1 MLKSAA
7 MESPFQFRAAVAADV
22 ETLIDLMMVS
32 SWGGIRAAWE
42 RVRSPRETWRQRGA
56 AEIADVGCEI
66 GYSRFVVAE
75 RDKRIAGM
83 ILLNFIGDTST
94 LDPELEPPEQQG
106 VLALIKQAEHSI
118 FVREIA
124 VLDWARGRGLAT
136 ALLSLA
142 EGIAES
148 RGDSRVTLIVN
159 DQNKPAHRLYGARG
173 FRAVSSTPSI
183 GHPAFSDAS
192 TLFLMEKHIRSAG

>member
-1 MLKSAA
+1 MD
-7 MESPFQFRAAVAADV
+7 SPFQFRAAMASDV
-22 ETLIDLMMVS
+22 DILVDLMMVS

-75 RDKRIAGM
+75 QDRRIAGM
-83 ILLNFIGDTST
+83 ILLNFLGDTSM
-94 LDPELEPPEQQG
+94 LDPEAEPPEQEG
-106 VLALIKQAEHSI
+106 VLSLIKQAHHSV

-136 ALLSLA
+136 AFLA
-142 EGIAES
+142 LADGIAES
-148 RGDSRVTLIVN
+148 RGDGRVTLIVN
-159 DQNKPAHRLYGARG
+159 DQNRPAHRLYDARG
-173 FRAVSSTPSI
+173 FRTVASTPSI

-192 TLFLMEKHIRSAG
+192 SLLLMEKRVKAAG

>member
-1 MLKSAA
+1 MA
-7 MESPFQFRAAVAADV
+7 MASPFQFRAASASDV
-22 ETLIDLMMVS
+22 ESLIDLMMVS

-75 RDKRIAGM
+75 RESRIAGM
-83 ILLNFIGDTST
+83 ILLNFLGDTSM
-94 LDPELEPPEQQG
+94 LDPEAEPPEQQG
-106 VLALIKQAEHSI
+106 VLSLIKAAEFSV

-136 ALLSLA
+136 AFLSLA
-142 EGIAES
+142 DSIAES
-148 RGDSRVTLIVN
+148 RGDPRVTLIVN
-159 DQNKPAHRLYGARG
+159 DQNTAAHRLYGARG
-173 FRAVSSTPSI
+173 FRPVASTPSI

-192 TLFLMEKHIRSAG
+192 SLLLMEKRIQPAA

>member
-1 MLKSAA
+1 
-7 MESPFQFRAAVAADV
+7 MENAFQFRAAVAADV

-75 RDKRIAGM
+75 EEGRIAGM
-83 ILLNFIGDTST
+83 ILLNFLGDTSM
-94 LDPELEPPEQQG
+94 LDPDAEPPEQQG
-106 VLALIKQAEHSI
+106 VLSLIKQADHSV

-124 VLDWARGRGLAT
+124 VLDWARGRGLASAFLT
-136 ALLSLA
+136 LAGSL
-142 EGIAES
+142 AES
-148 RGDSRVTLIVN
+148 RGDERVTLIVN
-159 DQNKPAHRLYGARG
+159 DQNRPAHRLYDARG
-173 FRAVSSTPSI
+173 FRAVANTRSI

-192 TLFLMEKHIRSAG
+192 SLLLMEKRLSAG